1 MTYGEKT
8 LLVEFRSKKGA
19 ILAEHSHPHEQIG
32 YLISGRIVLTIDGER
47 NLPEPGDSWCIHG
60 DVPHSGETVLSQ
72 VTVISKMTVTCVT
85 YRRYLIKLAWY
96 ELHMRKRPKVAR
108 TQF

>member
-1 MTYGEKT
+1 MFYKKDDSGYKEPMQRVKLKTLTYGEKT

-60 DVPHSGETVLSQ
+60 DVPHSGETVEDA
-72 VTVISKMTVTCVT
+72 VVIEVFSPV
-85 YRRYLIKLAWY
+85 REDFL
-96 ELHMRKRPKVAR
+96 P
-108 TQF
+108 